1 MNFIICPF
9 QLVSE
14 EIWYANPDGLQSQ
27 EVLSKVTREDFQR
40 QNKKIFFTDESRE
53 HVFSHVCL
61 FDPVNGIA
69 VMKIANRY
77 VAQDDRMFWYR
88 YPWEDRQFASV
99 VIVSRKEG
107 LCFVME
113 ENEKA
118 FSSPQ
123 QLLDIVCRGL
133 NVSLN
138 REKLAVVPTGNMIRQ
153 RDKFATMSVCAVIG
167 RQIEKLLTVD
177 TAQQEVRKAH
187 FDENAILATKLFTST
202 LVDLRKA
209 SMVISLLYELTK
221 GRKTA
226 KSILCP
232 LRAAID
238 AGVMDKPS
246 YKDFVEVFGCENIVS
261 KSKYSEF
268 LNPKYDGYK
277 DVGLY
282 KSAKVKF
289 LKLKILDI

>member
-14 EIWYANPDGLQSQ
+14 EIWYANPDGLQPQ

-61 FDPVNGIA
+61 FDPVNGIT

-88 YPWEDRQFASV
+88 YPWEDRQFATV

-107 LCFVME
+107 LYFMME

-118 FSSPQ
+118 FSTPQ
-123 QLLDIVCRGL
+123 QLVDIICRGL
-133 NVSLN
+133 NTSLN
-138 REKLAVVPTGNMIRQ
+138 QEKLAVVPTGNMIRQ
-153 RDKFATMSVCAVIG
+153 RDEFSVMSVCAVIG
-167 RQIEKLLTVD
+167 RQIDSLLTTE
-177 TAQQEVRKAH
+177 TAQQEVRKIH
-187 FDENAILATKLFTST
+187 FDENAILATKLFTSS
-202 LVDLRKA
+202 LVDPRKA
-209 SMVISLLYELTK
+209 TMVYNTLYELTK
-221 GRKTA
+221 GKTNRKA
-226 KSILCP
+226 LMCA

-238 AGVMDKPS
+238 AGVIVRPS
-246 YKDFVEVFGCENIVS
+246 YNDFVEVFGCGDILS
-261 KSKYSEF
+261 KEQYSQYTS
-268 LNPKYDGYK
+268 PKYKGYINYE
-277 DVGLY
+277 LY
-282 KSAKVKF
+282 KSALRKF
-289 LKLKILDI
+289 RAIKNLAI

>member
-1 MNFIICPF
+1 MFYTICPF

-14 EIWYANPDGLQSQ
+14 EIWYANPDGLQPQ
-27 EVLSKVTREDFQR
+27 EVLSKVTREDFLR
-40 QNKKIFFTDESRE
+40 QNQKLLFTDESRE

-61 FDPVNGIA
+61 FEPDNGIA
-69 VMKIANRY
+69 VMKIANGY
-77 VAQDDRMFWYR
+77 VAQDNHMFWYR

-99 VIVSRKEG
+99 VIVSRNEG
-107 LCFVME
+107 MYFMME

-118 FSSPQ
+118 FSTPQ
-123 QLLDIVCRGL
+123 QLVDIVCRGL
-133 NVSLN
+133 NMSLN
-138 REKLAVVPTGNMIRQ
+138 QEKLAVVPTGDMIRR
-153 RDKFATMSVCAVIG
+153 RDEFAVMSVCTVIG

-177 TAQQEVRKAH
+177 TTQQEVRKTH

-238 AGVMDKPS
+238 AVVMDKPS
-246 YKDFVEVFGCENIVS
+246 YKDFIEVFGCKDIVS

-268 LNPKYDGYK
+268 LNPKYDGYR

-289 LKLKILDI
+289 LKLKTLDI

>member
-1 MNFIICPF
+1 MFYTICPF

-14 EIWYANPDGLQSQ
+14 EIWYANPDGLQPQ
-27 EVLSKVTREDFQR
+27 EVLSKVTREDFLR
-40 QNKKIFFTDESRE
+40 QNQKLLFTDESRE

-61 FDPVNGIA
+61 FEPDNGIA
-69 VMKIANRY
+69 VMKIANGY
-77 VAQDDRMFWYR
+77 VAQNDHMFWHR
-88 YPWEDRQFASV
+88 YPWEDRQFATV

-107 LCFVME
+107 MSFVVE
-113 ENEKA
+113 VNEKA

-123 QLLDIVCRGL
+123 QLVDIVCRGL
-133 NVSLN
+133 NTSLN
-138 REKLAVVPTGNMIRQ
+138 QEKLAVVPASNMISG
-153 RDKFATMSVCAVIG
+153 RDEFSMMSACAVIG
-167 RQIEKLLTVD
+167 RQIENLQIAD
-177 TAQQEVRKAH
+177 TAQQEVRKAR
-187 FDENAILATKLFTST
+187 FDDNAILASILFTST

-209 SMVISLLYELTK
+209 TMVIDLLYELTK

-226 KSILCP
+226 KTILCP

-246 YKDFVEVFGCENIVS
+246 YKDFIKVFGCKDIVS

-268 LNPKYDGYK
+268 LNPKYDGYR

-282 KSAKVKF
+282 RSAKVKF
-289 LKLKILDI
+289 LKLKTLDI

>member
-1 MNFIICPF
+1 MFYTICPF

-14 EIWYANPDGLQSQ
+14 EIWYANPDGLQPQ
-27 EVLSKVTREDFQR
+27 EVLSKVTREDFLR
-40 QNKKIFFTDESRE
+40 QNQKIFFTDESRE

-61 FDPVNGIA
+61 FEPDNGIA
-69 VMKIANRY
+69 VMKIANKY

-99 VIVSRKEG
+99 AIVSGKDV

-123 QLLDIVCRGL
+123 QLVDIVCRGL
-133 NVSLN
+133 NMSLN
-138 REKLAVVPTGNMIRQ
+138 QEKLAVVPTGNMIRQ
-153 RDKFATMSVCAVIG
+153 RDEFSVMSVCAVIV
-167 RQIEKLLTVD
+167 RQIDKLLTTD

-187 FDENAILATKLFTST
+187 FDDNATLAAKLFTST

-226 KSILCP
+226 KTILCP

-238 AGVMDKPS
+238 AVVMDKPS
-246 YKDFVEVFGCENIVS
+246 YKDFIEVFGCKDIVS

-268 LNPKYDGYK
+268 LNPKYDGYR

-282 KSAKVKF
+282 RSAKVKF
-289 LKLKILDI
+289 LKLKTLDI